1 VADYLNKM
9 NAKHA
14 EELNQKVTELEQ
26 MEVAEVEAVRHL

>member
-1 VADYLNKM
+1 M

-26 MEVAEVEAVRHL
+26 MEVAEVEAVRQL